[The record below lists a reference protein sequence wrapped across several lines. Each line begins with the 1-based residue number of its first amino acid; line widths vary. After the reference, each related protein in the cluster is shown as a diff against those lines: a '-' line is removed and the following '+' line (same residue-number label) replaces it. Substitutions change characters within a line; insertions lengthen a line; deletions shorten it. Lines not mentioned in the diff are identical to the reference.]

1 MSGVAKLGMERTN
14 LHKRIPAL
22 GLSRGKWGGRA
33 FTLPIRWGDVVLT
46 CIQVMTETL
55 SVRLDSTVKKRLDA
69 LAQHSRRSKSFLA
82 AEAIAAYVQA
92 EEWQLAEI
100 RRGLKELDA
109 GQTVSHER
117 VSTWLRSWGKP
128 GEGKAPR

>member
-1 MSGVAKLGMERTN
+1 MSEV
-14 LHKRIPAL
+14 
-22 GLSRGKWGGRA
+22 
-33 FTLPIRWGDVVLT
+33 
-46 CIQVMTETL
+46 L
-55 SVRLDSTVKKRLDA
+55 SVRVDAAVKKRLEL
-69 LAQHSRRSKSFLA
+69 LARHSRRSKSFLA

-92 EEWQLAEI
+92 EEWQLGEVQQ
-100 RRGLKELDA
+100 GLKELDA